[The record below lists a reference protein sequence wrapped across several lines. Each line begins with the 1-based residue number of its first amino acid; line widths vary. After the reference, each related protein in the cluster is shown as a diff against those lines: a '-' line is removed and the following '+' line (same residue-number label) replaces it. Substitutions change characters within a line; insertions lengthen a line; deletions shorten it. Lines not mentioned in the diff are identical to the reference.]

1 MDAPLLLLL
10 LLMAAAVVVVV
21 VVLLLLM
28 LMVSVVLVLVLVLP
42 LPLLLV
48 VVVTTDTGGVLR
60 VAAIVFFWGIVK
72 NLIRKG
78 IDEWIVL
85 RVSERWNLGFEMSG
99 RRREEDC
106 L

>member
-10 LLMAAAVVVVV
+10 LLAAAVVVVV

-28 LMVSVVLVLVLVLP
+28 LVVSVVLVLVLP

-48 VVVTTDTGGVLR
+48 VVVTTGTGWVLR